1 MASWRLQLV
10 SQRVDRRSAPRR
22 QNRAK
27 VEAGQEAEEERQQV
41 VEAGMVS
48 APLRMLPPRLG
59 QELPRMEE
67 EMARG

>member
-1 MASWRLQLV
+1 M
-10 SQRVDRRSAPRR
+10 
-22 QNRAK
+22 
-27 VEAGQEAEEERQQV
+27 EAGQEAEEERQQV